1 MDAAV
6 KQQILKQCYSK
17 RFDEKYSRKHQYQD
31 KATDVRNYVKLT
43 PADIVDLLDTASA
56 AARAPARRL
65 LQLMQG
71 RPWLPSATAHEGG
84 TGDQRGVD
92 NNLHITLKVGNTSY
106 HLRCKEQPGLHVIQI
121 TG

>member
-6 KQQILKQCYSK
+6 KQRILKQCYSK
-17 RFDEKYSRKHQYQD
+17 RFDEKYSRKFQYQD
-31 KATDVRNYVKLT
+31 KATDVRNFVKLT
-43 PADIVDLLDTASA
+43 PADIVDLLDTPAA
-56 AARAPARRL
+56 AARSTARNL

-84 TGDQRGVD
+84 IGDQRGVD

-106 HLRCKEQPGLHVIQI
+106 HLRCKEHPTLHIIQI

>member
-1 MDAAV
+1 MDAAT
-6 KQQILKQCYSK
+6 KQKILKQCYSK
-17 RFDEKYSRKHQYQD
+17 RFDEKYSRRHQYQD

-43 PADIVDLLDTASA
+43 PADIIDLLDTASA

-71 RPWLPSATAHEGG
+71 WPWLPSATAHEGG
-84 TGDQRGVD
+84 IGDQRGVD
-92 NNLHITLKVGNTSY
+92 NNLHITLKVGNKSY
-106 HLRCKEQPGLHVIQI
+106 HLRCKEQPGLHIIQI

>member
-1 MDAAV
+1 MDAAT
-6 KQQILKQCYSK
+6 KQKILKQCYSK
-17 RFDEKYSRKHQYQD
+17 RFDEKYSRKFQYQD

-43 PADIVDLLDTASA
+43 PADIIDLLDTASA
-56 AARAPARRL
+56 SARSQARLL

-84 TGDQRGVD
+84 IGDQRGVD
-92 NNLHITLKVGNTSY
+92 NNLHITLKVGDKSY
-106 HLRCKEQPGLHVIQI
+106 HLRCKEQPALHVIQI

>member
-6 KQQILKQCYSK
+6 KQKILKQCYSK

-43 PADIVDLLDTASA
+43 PADIVDLLDTPSA

-71 RPWLPSATAHEGG
+71 QPWLPSATAHEGG

-106 HLRCKEQPGLHVIQI
+106 HLRCKELPGLHVTQI